1 VCSPAIALWRGV
13 IVRVLMAG
21 KVPRILA
28 VILGLI
34 IVVVAVANV
43 QMGFADF
50 GGEKAKINWT
60 TIATSECSSALD
72 GSFEEESEIE
82 DCVGA
87 TGLFET
93 PDLIF
98 LAFGLL
104 PLIVGLMP
112 SKKKRGKRNRAAG
125 QSKKLKDMERKYSGQ
140 LALGVL
146 MFLMG
151 VAVFMTGQSPYRR
164 GRGGGDSS
172 LPFIEGSIYLIIG
185 LRGASK
191 GWSLRKQTLS
201 FKKKFDEGGGE
212 AADGHSMAMQ
222 ERMFRDNKLGD
233 PFRGKHKV
241 KGIGNFRTVGEMRQS
256 MNLDKWD
263 DAFEAGMYD
272 QEEGGGVG
280 ATCHYCSGQGC
291 AQCNMTG
298 SL

>member
-1 VCSPAIALWRGV
+1 MYLPAIALWRGV
-13 IVRVLMAG
+13 IVRVVMAG

-28 VILGLI
+28 VILGLF
-34 IVVVAVANV
+34 IVGIAVVNV
-43 QMGFADF
+43 QVGFAEF
-50 GGEKAKINWT
+50 AGESAKINWT
-60 TIATSECSSALD
+60 TIATSGCSSALD
-72 GSFEEESEIE
+72 GSFEDESEIE

-98 LAFGLL
+98 LAVGLL
-104 PLIVGLMP
+104 PLVVGLLP

-146 MFLMG
+146 MFIMG

-172 LPFIEGSIYLIIG
+172 LPFIEGSIYVIIG

-191 GWSLRKQTLS
+191 GWSLRNQTIS

-222 ERMFRDNKLGD
+222 ERMFRDNRIGD
-233 PFRGKHKV
+233 PFKGKHKV

-263 DAFEAGMYD
+263 DAFEVGMYD
-272 QEEGGGVG
+272 DDDGGGVG

>member
-1 VCSPAIALWRGV
+1 MYLPAIALWRGV
-13 IVRVLMAG
+13 IVRVVMAG

-28 VILGLI
+28 IILGLLI
-34 IVVVAVANV
+34 IGVAVVNV
-43 QMGFADF
+43 QMGFAEF
-50 GGEKAKINWT
+50 AGESAKIDWT

-72 GSFEEESEIE
+72 GSFEEDSEIE
-82 DCVGA
+82 NCVGA

-104 PLIVGLMP
+104 PLTVGLIP
-112 SKKKRGKRNRAAG
+112 SKKKRGKRNKAAG

-140 LALGVL
+140 LAIGVL
-146 MFLMG
+146 MFSIG
-151 VAVFMTGQSPYRR
+151 VLVFVTGQSPARQ
-164 GRGGGDSS
+164 GSSGDGS

-185 LRGASK
+185 LRGISK
-191 GWSLRKQTLS
+191 GWSLRKQTIT
-201 FKKKFDEGGGE
+201 FRKKFDEGGGE
-212 AADGHSMAMQ
+212 AADGHSMAIQ
-222 ERMFRDNKLGD
+222 ERMFRDNQLGD
-233 PFRGKHKV
+233 PFKGKHKV
-241 KGIGNFRTVGEMRQS
+241 KGIGDFQTVGEMRKS

-272 QEEGGGVG
+272 DDDGEGVG

>member
-1 VCSPAIALWRGV
+1 
-13 IVRVLMAG
+13 MAG

-34 IVVVAVANV
+34 IVGIAVANV
-43 QMGFADF
+43 QIGFADF
-50 GGEKAKINWT
+50 AGEKAKINWT
-60 TIATSECSSALD
+60 TIATSGCSSALD
-72 GSFEEESEIE
+72 GSYEEESEIE

-98 LAFGLL
+98 LVVGLL
-104 PLIVGLMP
+104 PLIVGLIP

-140 LALGVL
+140 LAVGVL
-146 MFLMG
+146 MLMMG
-151 VAVFMTGQSPYRR
+151 AMVFITGQSPSRR

-191 GWSLRKQTLS
+191 GWSLRKQTIS

-222 ERMFRDNKLGD
+222 ERMFRDNQLGD
-233 PFRGKHKV
+233 PFKGKHKV

-272 QEEGGGVG
+272 DDDGEGVG
-280 ATCHYCSGQGC
+280 STCHYCSGQGC
-291 AQCNMTG
+291 GQCNMTG